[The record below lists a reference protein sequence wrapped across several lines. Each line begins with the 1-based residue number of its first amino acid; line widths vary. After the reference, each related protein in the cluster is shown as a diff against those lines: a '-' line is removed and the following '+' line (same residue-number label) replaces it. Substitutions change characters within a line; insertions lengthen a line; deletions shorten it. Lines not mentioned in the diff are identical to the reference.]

1 MADQKTSED
10 VARLLHALKA
20 ERNAR
25 KDAERSAAQLRSA
38 MLGRLEALESRPAPN
53 MNAALAGIAA
63 IRRDVEATL
72 GVMRSE
78 LDDLA
83 AQVAAFIREG

>member
-1 MADQKTSED
+1 MADQKTEQD
-10 VARLLHALKA
+10 VERLLHALKA

-25 KDAERSAAQLRSA
+25 KDAERSAAQLRAA

-63 IRRDVEATL
+63 IRRDVESSL
-72 GVMRSE
+72 GLMRAE

-83 AQVAAFIREG
+83 GLVDTFIRQE